1 MRQADIDDRRVE
13 PLHDAGADDRR
24 GREPAM
30 RHRRRLRALAPHRR
44 ELWMAGPVMTVFI
57 QPTATADAY
66 SLRRAPERK
75 AGTSGSE
82 KLEMS
87 KEPGGSSR
95 LACISLGCIT
105 PFGF

>member
-24 GREPAM
+24 GSEPAM
-30 RHRRRLRALAPHRR
+30 RHRRRLRALAPDRR

-75 AGTSGSE
+75 PERLVQKSSKCQRSQAGVPVWRVS
-82 KLEMS
+82 
-87 KEPGGSSR
+87 
-95 LACISLGCIT
+95 A
-105 PFGF
+105 